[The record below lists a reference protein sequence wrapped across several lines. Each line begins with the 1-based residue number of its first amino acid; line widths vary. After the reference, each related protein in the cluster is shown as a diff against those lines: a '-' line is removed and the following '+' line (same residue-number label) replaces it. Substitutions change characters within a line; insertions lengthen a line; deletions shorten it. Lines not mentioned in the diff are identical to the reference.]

1 MGFFGSDED
10 EDREEVTIGLSEDSS
25 SEDSSSSTD
34 IGDMDVE
41 PEDDSGDLKDDVS
54 KLDTVRESVGDT
66 SGKETELDDIKKQNQ
81 KIIKKLD
88 TVISKL

>member
-25 SEDSSSSTD
+25 SDDSTNSTD
-34 IGDMDVE
+34 IGDMGLE
-41 PEDDSGDLKDDVS
+41 PEDNSGELEDDVS

-66 SGKETELDDIKKQNQ
+66 SSEETELDDIRKQNQ

>member
-1 MGFFGSDED
+1 MDFFGSDED

-25 SEDSSSSTD
+25 GEDSSSLTD
-34 IGDMDVE
+34 IGDVGVE
-41 PEDDSGDLKDDVS
+41 PEVDSGDLEDDVS

-66 SGKETELDDIKKQNQ
+66 SGKETELDDIRKQNQ

>member
-1 MGFFGSDED
+1 MG
-10 EDREEVTIGLSEDSS
+10 
-25 SEDSSSSTD
+25 
-34 IGDMDVE
+34 VE
-41 PEDDSGDLKDDVS
+41 PEGDSGELKDDVS

-66 SGKETELDDIKKQNQ
+66 SGKEAELDDIRKQNQ

>member
-25 SEDSSSSTD
+25 SEDSNGSTD
-34 IGDMDVE
+34 IGDMGVK
-41 PEDDSGDLKDDVS
+41 PEDDSGELKDDVS

-66 SGKETELDDIKKQNQ
+66 SGKETELDDIRKQNQ